1 MGGID
6 CSSFMKTSFLLLAL
20 PLYFGA
26 LIGWPL
32 TLRADGTNAPGHQKI
47 YDESADGKKQV
58 ADAATI
64 AKTEHK
70 HILLLFGENS
80 CVGCIA
86 LHGILT
92 SNKSVNDELGT
103 NYVLAMI
110 DESGEHNRN
119 VVKEYGAD
127 QYGMP
132 LLAVLDS
139 DGKLLKKEDA
149 GPLSEGHK
157 DTNTGAIFVTIVPE
171 RVLDF
176 LDTWKPGGVASTPV
190 NFAPNPA
197 VTFVSVVTLG
207 GGLKQAQFEAHNSSQ
222 SEIVCRVE
230 VEQRAG
236 SSTQTFSIPPNASAP
251 FSFFVRAGDKPEIK
265 AEVMRL
271 MPVSRFK
278 VPMPDGVSG
287 P

>member
-1 MGGID
+1 MGGTD
-6 CSSFMKTSFLLLAL
+6 GFSFMKTRFLLLAL
-20 PLYFGA
+20 SLYYAA

-32 TLRADGTNAPGHQKI
+32 TLRADGTNDLGRQKI
-47 YDESADGKKQV
+47 YDESADGTQQL
-58 ADAATI
+58 ADAAAI
-64 AKTEHK
+64 AKNEHK

-80 CVGCIA
+80 CVACIA
-86 LHGILT
+86 LHAIFM
-92 SNKSVNDELGT
+92 NNQSVNDELGT
-103 NYVLAMI
+103 NYVLVMI
-110 DESGEHNRN
+110 DESTGHNRDA
-119 VVKEYGAD
+119 VKQYGAD

-157 DTNTGAIFVTIVPE
+157 DKDTGAITVTIVPE

-176 LDTWKPGGVASTPV
+176 LDAWKPGGVASTPV

-207 GGLKQAQFEAHNSSQ
+207 GGLKQAQFEAHNSSE
-222 SEIVCRVE
+222 SEIVCKVE

-236 SSTQTFSIPPNASAP
+236 SSTQTFSIPPNASTP
-251 FSFFVRAGDKPEIK
+251 FSFFVRPGDKPEVK
-265 AEVMRL
+265 AEVMQL
-271 MPVSRFK
+271 VPVSRFK
-278 VPMPDGVSG
+278 VPIPDAVSG